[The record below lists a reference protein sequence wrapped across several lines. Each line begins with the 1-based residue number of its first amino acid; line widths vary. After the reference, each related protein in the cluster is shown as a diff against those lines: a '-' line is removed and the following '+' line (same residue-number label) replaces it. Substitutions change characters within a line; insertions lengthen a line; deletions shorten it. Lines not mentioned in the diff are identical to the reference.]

1 MTVSAK
7 LTNLRISPRKVR
19 LVAGL
24 IRGLKVGEAQ
34 KQLNFLGKRSAD
46 PILKLLNSAI
56 ANAKNNAKMSEGDLV
71 VSEIFVDGGP
81 VLKRHMPRAFGRA
94 FAIRKRTSHITLIL
108 ADKAGVKKETKKTK
122 EAKREESEKEEKKEV
137 KKTVKAK
144 KATKKESS
152 K

>member
-7 LTNLRISPRKVR
+7 LNNLRISPRKVR

-24 IRGLKVGEAQ
+24 IRGLKVSEAQ

-46 PILKLLNSAI
+46 PILKLLNSAV
-56 ANAKNNAKMSEGDLV
+56 ANAKNNAKMSEENLI

-108 ADKAGVKKETKKTK
+108 ADK
-122 EAKREESEKEEKKEV
+122 EAKKKEV
-137 KKTVKAK
+137 KKAAKEEPKKKEAKEEAKKTVKSK
-144 KATKKESS
+144 KTTKKETS

>member
-7 LTNLRISPRKVR
+7 LNNLRISPRKVR

-24 IRGLKVGEAQ
+24 IRGLKVSEAQ

-46 PILKLLNSAI
+46 PILKLLNSAV
-56 ANAKNNAKMSEGDLV
+56 ANAKNNAKMSEENLV

-108 ADKAGVKKETKKTK
+108 ADKEAKKAAKEVKEEPKKKEV
-122 EAKREESEKEEKKEV
+122 KKEV

-144 KATKKESS
+144 KTTKKEIS